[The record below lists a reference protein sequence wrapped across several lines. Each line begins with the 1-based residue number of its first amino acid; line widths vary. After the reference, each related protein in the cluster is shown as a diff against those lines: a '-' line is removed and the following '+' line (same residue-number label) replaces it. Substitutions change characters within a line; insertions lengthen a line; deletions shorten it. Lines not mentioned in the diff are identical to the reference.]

1 MYGTNGVMGLCH
13 GGNPML
19 PVFDQVSA
27 GVWTGSAGDV
37 QQRPRPFLQVLVEK
51 FLNKSF
57 RLTDIYLCYLLG
69 GISEVQFLLR
79 RLPANME
86 KDWFDKD

>member
-1 MYGTNGVMGLCH
+1 MGLCH
-13 GGNPML
+13 GKNPML
-19 PVFDQVSA
+19 PVFDYVST
-27 GVWTGSAGDV
+27 GVWTGSAGDI

-57 RLTDIYLCYLLG
+57 RLTDRYLCYLLG

-79 RLPANME
+79 RLPADME
-86 KDWFDKD
+86 KDWFDKG